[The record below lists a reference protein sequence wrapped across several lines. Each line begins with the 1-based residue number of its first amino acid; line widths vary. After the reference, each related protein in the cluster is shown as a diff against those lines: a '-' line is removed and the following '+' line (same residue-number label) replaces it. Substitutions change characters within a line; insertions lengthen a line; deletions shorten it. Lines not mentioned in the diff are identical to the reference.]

1 MFSGGLLADAADS
14 FLLVVDVQQRL
25 TAAMDPSAVEALCR
39 NINRLSQAASSLDI
53 PVIKTEQYPQGLGAT
68 LEPIN
73 SCLPDSCTSL
83 EKTSFSCCGADGFG
97 GALIDSGWATT
108 GKGLGCR
115 DVVGIESH
123 VCVLQTAI
131 ELLGQGLTV
140 FVVADA
146 TLSRSPDNHA
156 NAMQR
161 LDKAGIVVSNTE
173 SVLFEWLRDAAHPE
187 FKTISKSLR

>member
-73 SCLPDSCTSL
+73 SCLPDSSL

-97 GALIDSGWATT
+97 GALIDSGCGQAI
-108 GKGLGCR
+108 
-115 DVVGIESH
+115 VVGIESH